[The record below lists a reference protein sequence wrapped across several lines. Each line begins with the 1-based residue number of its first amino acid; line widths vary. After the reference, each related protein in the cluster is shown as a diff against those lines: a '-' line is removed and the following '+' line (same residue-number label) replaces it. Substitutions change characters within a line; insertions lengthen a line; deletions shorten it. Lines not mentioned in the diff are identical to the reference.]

1 MKLYISGTLDD
12 PRIRNGSFR
21 ACLRGLNHRVVS
33 HWDKPMEG
41 PPEVA
46 LLNYEDLDDADAV
59 IAFVLPGH
67 RLQGMHAEVG
77 YAIGRGK
84 PVYVFGNREDVN
96 LMIRHPLV
104 KFISLLT
111 EIPHELP
118 RA

>member
-12 PRIRNGSFR
+12 GRIRDGIIRS
-21 ACLRGLNHRVVS
+21 CLRGLNHQVVS

-59 IAFVLPGH
+59 VAVALPGH

-84 PVYVFGNREDVN
+84 PVYLFGKPEDVN
-96 LMIRHPLV
+96 LMIRHHLV
-104 KFISLLT
+104 KFIDLLT
-111 EIPHELP
+111 EIPREPP